1 MWRNTRLTV
10 LVARLEMLETGVPRL
25 YKRENTGRQYN
36 TNLWSN
42 SATSALL
49 AGTVNCIKEVTY

>member
-49 AGTVNCIKEVTY
+49 AGTGSKLH